1 MVVRSKYK
9 IGLLIFVIVC
19 SILFFFIGYSIFPKE
34 DNLRYSNVTTLLALF
49 EIVLSFTFIISFLQ
63 LTPRIVFD
71 DEFITVKKLFSTTV
85 YDWNL
90 ATEAFLSSNEFI
102 LFKGWGDST
111 VIHFED
117 GQKFILS
124 AGPYKN
130 EAELRTVIKERLKD
144 KIKDPVNKFTKINS
158 SFFDQ
163 KKFAGNPF
171 ITNYTICILFIFL
184 MPLFRITQSQVISI
198 EGIFFLAVFLVP
210 IFAAFGTQ
218 MNYFVLAGENLIIKN
233 HYFFWKN
240 KAYALSNI
248 LEVNIEQ
255 TGRRAR
261 ALRIMTNDLESKTFC
276 AGSLWKRQWREL
288 RDDLGIIGI
297 PVRVDTSID

>member
-9 IGLLIFVIVC
+9 TSLLIFVIVC
-19 SILFFFIGYSIFPKE
+19 SILFFFIGYSMFPKE

-49 EIVLSFTFIISFLQ
+49 EIGLSFTFIISFLQ

-71 DEFITVKKLFSTTV
+71 DEFITVKKLFSTEV

-90 ATEAFLSSNEFI
+90 ATEVFLSSNEFL
-102 LFKGWGDST
+102 LFKGRGEAT

-117 GQKFILS
+117 GQKFVLWT
-124 AGPYKN
+124 GPYEN
-130 EAELRTVIKERLKD
+130 EAELRTLIKERLND
-144 KIKDPVNKFTKINS
+144 KIKDPVNKFTTINS
-158 SFFDQ
+158 SFFAQ
-163 KKFAGNPF
+163 KKYAGNPF
-171 ITNYTICILFIFL
+171 ITIYTISILFIFL
-184 MPLFRITQSQVISI
+184 MPLFMFSQSHVISI
-198 EGIFFLAVFLVP
+198 QGIFFLAIILLL
-210 IFAAFGTQ
+210 ISSAYGTQ
-218 MNYFVLAGENLIIKN
+218 MNYFVLDGENLIIKN

-240 KAYALSNI
+240 KVYALSNI
-248 LEVNIEQ
+248 TEANIEQ

-261 ALRIMTNDLESKTFC
+261 ALRIMTNDMESKIFC

-297 PVRVDTSID
+297 PVRVDISID